1 MDRPLLAR
9 VVILVLTGFA
19 WGARSLQ
26 AFAHPAFT
34 DPVTPFDWL
43 AVVGFSGAFFLT
55 AAGLLVLRESALPGL
70 NITVATA
77 VIAVACVIAGL
88 MNLLEDGLGF
98 AGLGPVYAV
107 SALVAWLGF
116 FVIAGM
122 IGVSKDRSLAFV
134 PLLTGIGFALF
145 EIGGAV
151 LTMAGWWA
159 FARILARRSRRAAA
173 AAAVPA
179 TDPAG

>member
-1 MDRPLLAR
+1 M
-9 VVILVLTGFA
+9 VLVLTGAA

-26 AFAHPAFT
+26 ALAHPAYT
-34 DPVTPFDWL
+34 NPVTPFDWL
-43 AVVGFSGAFFLT
+43 AVVGFSAAFLLT
-55 AAGLLVLRESALPGL
+55 AAGLLVLRESVRPGL

-77 VIAVACVIAGL
+77 VVAVACVVAGL
-88 MNLLEDGLGF
+88 MNLFEDGLGT
-98 AGLGPVYAV
+98 ASLGPIYAV
-107 SALVAWLGF
+107 SALIAWLGF

-145 EIGGAV
+145 GIGGGV
-151 LTMAGWWA
+151 LTLAAWWA
-159 FARILARRSRRAAA
+159 FARILVLRSRRAATA
-173 AAAVPA
+173 TRQV